1 MRYRMIQTG
10 LGDFG
15 RRWLDVVRTHR
26 AWDVAAIATRNDQT
40 RRTCGDL
47 AGVPES
53 RRFATLP
60 EALQNG
66 GEADA
71 LLVTTP
77 HFRHADDVLSGLR
90 RGLHVLVEK
99 PLAGSWEECLRI
111 RSAADASDRVV
122 MVAENYRFGEGARIA
137 RRIVASGEIG
147 VPEFLGVEYFVGHT
161 FPDGDW
167 RNEYAYPLLIENAT
181 HQFDLVRF
189 VTGTDAQRVYCAAS
203 GSRRTPHWKAPSV
216 SALFEMSGG
225 LQFQFAGSWAYDEF
239 ITPWEG
245 VWRLHGS
252 EGSMAWTSD
261 KIEVRGGSSSRTI
274 AVPSRPSD
282 STLAATFEEFTAA
295 IDEQRAPETALKDNM
310 RTVAMVFAAI
320 RSVEQGVPITV
331 ADMLRDPVPGPP
343 PRGFT

>member
-1 MRYRMIQTG
+1 MKYRMIQTG

-15 RRWLDVVRTHR
+15 RRWLDVVRAHR
-26 AWDVAAIATRNDQT
+26 AWEIAAIATRNEQT
-40 RRTCGDL
+40 RQSCGDL
-47 AGVPES
+47 AGVPDS
-53 RRFATLP
+53 GRFATLA
-60 EALQNG
+60 EALHPDVG
-66 GEADA
+66 ADA

-77 HFRHADDVLSGLR
+77 HFRHTDDVLSGLE

-111 RSAADASDRVV
+111 RSAALASDRVV

-137 RRIVASGEIG
+137 RQIVASGEIG
-147 VPEFLGVEYFVGHT
+147 VPEFLSMEYFVGHT

-181 HQFDLVRF
+181 HQFDLVRY
-189 VTGTDAQRVYCAAS
+189 VTGSDATRVYCAAS
-203 GSRRTPHWKAPSV
+203 GSQRTPHWKAPSV
-216 SALFEMSGG
+216 SAVFEMSGG

-252 EGSMAWTSD
+252 DGSMAWTQD
-261 KIEVRGGSSSRTI
+261 AIEVRRGAESRTI

-282 STLAATFEEFTAA
+282 WTLTATFDEFTAA
-295 IDEQRAPETALKDNM
+295 IDERRAPETALTDNIQ
-310 RTVAMVFAAI
+310 TVAMVYAAI
-320 RSVEQGVPITV
+320 RSAEQRVPISV
-331 ADMLRDPVPGPP
+331 ADMLLE
-343 PRGFT
+343 